1 MQTTH
6 TKNPFDFLGLDPVL
20 LRAVY
25 GLGYEAPTP
34 IQKEAIPAILS
45 GRDVIGTAQTGSGKT
60 AAFLLPILHRLLKQ
74 SPGHTRA
81 LVLSP
86 TRELAAQIEVALRGL
101 AKGTKIRGHAVYGGV
116 GMAAQEHALR
126 SGVDVVVATPGR
138 LLDHMSRRNVD
149 FRGLQVLVLDEA
161 DRMLDMGFLPDVRRI
176 VDALPRER
184 QTLLFSATMAPE
196 IESLSRTIMRN
207 PVRISVSPPHRP
219 PSTIRH
225 EVYPVPQ
232 HLKTALLVRLL
243 GREDMM
249 SVLVFVRTKRR
260 ADRVARQV
268 GAAGFD
274 VARIHGDRSQSQ
286 RETALAGFRSG
297 RHQILVATDVAA
309 RGIDVEGISHVINY
323 DVPAV
328 PTDYVHRVGRTAR
341 MEAAGEAITFV
352 TPGGLPNHRLRR
364 AGGRRRRADDRVA
377 YHGGFPRR
385 GLLRGGPRGGRRCPR
400 GDMGEGP
407 DRGPRDLAIHH
418 AHAPR
423 HAGTLRQLP
432 LLGPDPERPS
442 RGLVLARDLR
452 RRAGRHAG
460 DRTFATPRTR
470 RRSTSRAPRPD
481 VDANHGARPRRRHA
495 RLRSRPLA
503 RADHRRVGVAVD
515 PDPLDGAGDRSMVR
529 RDRLRGV
536 PCEPGERLPPN
547 PATGRRLHRLRGL
560 AIRRG
565 CAVCRR
571 RELERSG
578 GVGVPRFPGE
588 HPAGRLV
595 RVARPPKAG
604 NALGNRTP
612 TDALGD
618 ETASTS
624 SSAG

>member
-1 MQTTH
+1 MQATH
-6 TKNPFDFLGLDPVL
+6 TKNPFDHLGLDPVL

-60 AAFLLPILHRLLKQ
+60 AAFLLPILHRLHKQ
-74 SPGHTRA
+74 PPGHTRA

-149 FRGLQVLVLDEA
+149 
-161 DRMLDMGFLPDVRRI
+161 
-176 VDALPRER
+176 ALPRER
-184 QTLLFSATMAPE
+184 QTLLFSATMAAE

-232 HLKTALLVRLL
+232 HLKTSLLVRLL
-243 GREDMM
+243 GREDML

-268 GAAGFD
+268 GQAGFD

-297 RHQILVATDVAA
+297 RHQVLVATDVAA

-323 DVPAV
+323 DVPTV

-341 MEAAGEAITFV
+341 MEAEGEAITFV
-352 TPGGLPNHRLRR
+352 THEDEGDIRAIERTLGKTIPRVTLPDFDYNAAPPPKSRVRE
-364 AGGRRRRADDRVA
+364 GGRPQRSWRPQSQGRR
-377 YHGGFPRR
+377 PRR
-385 GLLRGGPRGGRRCPR
+385 GP
-400 GDMGEGP
+400 
-407 DRGPRDLAIHH
+407 
-418 AHAPR
+418 
-423 HAGTLRQLP
+423 
-432 LLGPDPERPS
+432 
-442 RGLVLARDLR
+442 
-452 RRAGRHAG
+452 
-460 DRTFATPRTR
+460 
-470 RRSTSRAPRPD
+470 
-481 VDANHGARPRRRHA
+481 PRR
-495 RLRSRPLA
+495 
-503 RADHRRVGVAVD
+503 
-515 PDPLDGAGDRSMVR
+515 
-529 RDRLRGV
+529 
-536 PCEPGERLPPN
+536 
-547 PATGRRLHRLRGL
+547 
-560 AIRRG
+560 
-565 CAVCRR
+565 
-571 RELERSG
+571 
-578 GVGVPRFPGE
+578 
-588 HPAGRLV
+588 
-595 RVARPPKAG
+595 
-604 NALGNRTP
+604 
-612 TDALGD
+612 
-618 ETASTS
+618 
-624 SSAG
+624 

>member
-60 AAFLLPILHRLLKQ
+60 AAFLLPILQRLMKQ
-74 SPGHTRA
+74 SPGRTRA
-81 LVLSP
+81 LILSP

-101 AKGTKIRGHAVYGGV
+101 AKGTRIRGHAVYGGV
-116 GMAAQEHALR
+116 GMSPQEHALR
-126 SGVDVVVATPGR
+126 AGVDVVVATPGR

-196 IESLSRTIMRN
+196 IEALSRTIMRN

-232 HLKTALLVRLL
+232 HLKTSLLVRLL
-243 GREDMM
+243 GREDML

-268 GAAGFD
+268 GQAGFD

-323 DVPAV
+323 DVPTV

-341 MEAAGEAITFV
+341 MEAAGEAITFITPEDEGDVRAIERALGKPIPRV
-352 TPGGLPNHRLRR
+352 TLPDFDYR
-364 AGGRRRRADDRVA
+364 APPPPKVHGHPSGRPSRES
-377 YHGGFPRR
+377 
-385 GLLRGGPRGGRRCPR
+385 RGGRDRER
-400 GDMGEGP
+400 WR
-407 DRGPRDLAIHH
+407 RGPR
-418 AHAPR
+418 
-423 HAGTLRQLP
+423 
-432 LLGPDPERPS
+432 S
-442 RGLVLARDLR
+442 R
-452 RRAGRHAG
+452 
-460 DRTFATPRTR
+460 
-470 RRSTSRAPRPD
+470 
-481 VDANHGARPRRRHA
+481 
-495 RLRSRPLA
+495 
-503 RADHRRVGVAVD
+503 
-515 PDPLDGAGDRSMVR
+515 
-529 RDRLRGV
+529 
-536 PCEPGERLPPN
+536 
-547 PATGRRLHRLRGL
+547 
-560 AIRRG
+560 
-565 CAVCRR
+565 
-571 RELERSG
+571 
-578 GVGVPRFPGE
+578 
-588 HPAGRLV
+588 
-595 RVARPPKAG
+595 
-604 NALGNRTP
+604 
-612 TDALGD
+612 
-618 ETASTS
+618 
-624 SSAG
+624 